1 MNLGAGIAV
10 IAFGAVLA
18 FAVNS
23 SGGAIDVSVV
33 GWIVMLAG
41 VAYLLVEMNYFGPR
55 RRGVPRPTMRS
66 TMRPMMR
73 PTMRTRRAPRTVV
86 VEDTPV
92 ESVRVIE
99 STPETVVVE
108 QPYVEGADGVV
119 GSDTWYY
126 DDPRIPN
133 R

>member
-41 VAYLLVEMNYFGPR
+41 LAYLLVEMNYFGPR
-55 RRGVPRPTMRS
+55 RRGVARPTVLR
-66 TMRPMMR
+66 
-73 PTMRTRRAPRTVV
+73 RRAPRTVV
-86 VEDTPV
+86 VEDEPV

-108 QPYVEGADGVV
+108 EPHRVV

-126 DDPRIPN
+126 DDPRLPN